1 MGRFGHASILGLF
14 LIVTGVAIFT
24 IKTAMLGYPVNEG
37 ETAPVWDLE
46 LYIEF
51 EGRNEPARIETFLPV
66 RDVARGVTAEQFY
79 NGPFGLG
86 VIDQEQTGNRKAVWT
101 YRYPDNKKVLRYAAR
116 TSGETTATPFP
127 QSFRD
132 EKPEGV
138 AFEADP
144 IKRQAFII
152 WTGNIRQRS
161 ADNRSFADLTL
172 QAVFEKTAGGDGN
185 IDELDVL
192 LGNDK
197 STRARLELAR
207 RAMQAQGVPARVV
220 NGVYLGDSSRR
231 EQIKHW
237 IEYHIDGR
245 DYRYFPAGAPR
256 RYLPM
261 WYGVE
266 HLINAQGVDRLDVK
280 VGLQRRTEA
289 SVDAARGREGRVAAF
304 GRAVGF
310 DELPLTT
317 QLVYQVLVTIPV
329 GITILV
335 FLRQFVGIQTIGTF
349 MPVLIGIAF
358 RETAL
363 INGLA
368 LFTLLIA
375 LGLALRFYLERL
387 QLLLVPRLA
396 VVLVFI
402 VIVMAGVTIFMGA
415 YNQSVGLSISL
426 FPMVIVAMTIERMS
440 IVWEETSAGEAVK
453 QGLGS
458 LAVAS
463 LSYIVMSNSHVEYL
477 MFQFPELLLALMGL
491 CVLMGRYTGLRL
503 SEIWRFRPL
512 VGG

>member
-1 MGRFGHASILGLF
+1 MSRIGHASFLGLL
-14 LIVTGVAIFT
+14 LIVTGMAIFT
-24 IKTAMLGYPVNEG
+24 IKAGMLGYPLREG

-46 LYIEF
+46 LFIEF
-51 EGRNEPARIETFLPV
+51 EGRNIPARIETFLPV
-66 RDVARGVTAEQFY
+66 RDAARGVSAEQFY

-86 VIDQEQTGNRKAVWT
+86 VIDQEGSGNRKAVWT
-101 YRYPDNKKVLRYAAR
+101 YRYPDNRKVLRYAAR
-116 TSGETTATPFP
+116 TSGETIATPFP
-127 QSFRD
+127 QAFRD
-132 EKPEGV
+132 ERPQEA

-192 LGNDK
+192 LGADK
-197 STRARLELAR
+197 STLARLALAR
-207 RAMQAQGVPARVV
+207 RAIQAQGVPARVV
-220 NGVYLGDSSRR
+220 NGVYLGESTRR
-231 EQIKHW
+231 ETIKHW

-245 DYRYFPAGAPR
+245 DYRYFPTTAPR
-256 RYLPM
+256 RYLPI

-266 HLINAQGVDRLDVK
+266 DLINAQGVDRLDVK
-280 VGLQRRTEA
+280 IGLQRRTEA
-289 SVDAARGREGRVAAF
+289 SVDAAREREGRIAAF
-304 GRAVGF
+304 GRSIGF

-317 QLVYQVLVTIPV
+317 QLVYQVLITIPV
-329 GITILV
+329 GVTILV

-402 VIVMAGVTIFMGA
+402 VIVMAGVTILMGA
-415 YNQSVGLSISL
+415 YNQSIGLSISL

-440 IVWEETSAGEAVK
+440 IVWEESSAGDAVK

-463 LSYIVMSNSHVEYL
+463 LSYIVMSNAHVEYL